1 MRTIYKGEDMTYI
14 IAIDRPSGSGK
25 STVSEI
31 LAKKLGIE
39 YLNTG
44 LMYRAVTK
52 FFLDKG
58 MDESTDDKVLTRMI
72 DDIKID
78 FKDGRLY
85 LLGSDVTKD
94 LRNDQITANVSWV
107 SAKSYVREKMVDLQR
122 QIAKNTSFILD
133 GRDIGSVVF
142 PNAKYKFYL
151 TASALTRAKRRF
163 DQGESDLSVEEIEK
177 AIIKRDDYDSHR
189 EISPLKVAEG
199 AILID
204 NSELNIDQT
213 IDLILS
219 YVEESDVL

>member
-1 MRTIYKGEDMTYI
+1 MTYI
-14 IAIDRPSGSGK
+14 IAIDGPSGSGK

-58 MDESTDDKVLTRMI
+58 MDESTDDEVLTRMI

-163 DQGESDLSVEEIEK
+163 NQGESDLSVEEIEK